1 MHLALKGGMT
11 YRRVRPL
18 AGKCSAR
25 VQIDQRFTK
34 GLIVRWN
41 AQHFRRWLTP
51 LHKLADAR
59 REIAAVLSAVLQAVP
74 NLLKGIDPGGDEC
87 LDPAAF
93 RSP

>member
-18 AGKCSAR
+18 TGKCSAR
-25 VQIDQRFTK
+25 VQIEQSFTK
-34 GLIVRWN
+34 GLTVRRN
-41 AQHFRRWLTP
+41 AQHFRSWLTP
-51 LHKLADAR
+51 LHKLTDAR

-74 NLLKGIDPGGDEC
+74 NLLESIDLGGDES

-93 RSP
+93 CSA